1 MRERE
6 KKRNHYANSKT
17 CLFYDARPF
26 VLNVKASILP
36 LRSVFDNPS
45 LSQKNRQSS
54 GYLHVDRAPPDVSPL
69 APYRLHLHISGPMH
83 LKDTLVD

>member
-36 LRSVFDNPS
+36 LGSVFDNPS

-54 GYLHVDRAPPDVSPL
+54 GYLHVDLQMFQDWPL
-69 APYRLHLHISGPMH
+69 SSTCFISGPFCI
-83 LKDTLVD
+83 